1 MIKQLT
7 RGPVRGGGQEG
18 LCHPPV
24 VFALAPRREGSG
36 GPFKVVGRW
45 GVLSVA
51 GLGTLVPKPL
61 C

>member
-1 MIKQLT
+1 MVGARKVSVTL
-7 RGPVRGGGQEG
+7 
-18 LCHPPV
+18 LWSLLSPP
-24 VFALAPRREGSG
+24 LREGSG